1 MHRIAASITDHR
13 SRSCLGHDHQ
23 SPHIASHLGAI
34 AILLAAS
41 FTGGCAGPS
50 IRSQSPEVEA
60 LVKLEAET
68 QFIGDFTTPWGI
80 TSQRIENAGLVTG
93 LAGTGGDPPPS
104 PQRQMLL
111 ADMQARGVAEPNR
124 LLASNTTA
132 LVWVHGY
139 LPPGVRKGDRFD
151 VFLEVP
157 GDNDTTSLQDGWL
170 MEARLSEMA
179 LLGSRMRD
187 GHVTGIAEGPLLVAP
202 VASGTRDGKSKL
214 RACIP
219 GGGVAITSRPL
230 GLIISPEH
238 RSVALSKRIDDSI
251 NRRFHAVI
259 DGAKRGVATAK
270 TDRYIELE
278 IPPAYAHNLGRY
290 IQVVQAICLNEVPGR
305 KLERL
310 ELLARQL
317 ADPVTAPIA
326 AIRLEAIG
334 ADSTAT
340 LRAALTDQDR
350 DVRFCSAEALAYLG
364 ESSAANELAR
374 AAEDARGVRGAAL
387 EALAVIDDANGL
399 DALQSLLSSQS
410 AETRY
415 GAFSILRRIDP
426 TAALIRGTRTEGG
439 FWLHVLDVKG
449 PPLVHVTRSVRQE
462 MVLFGTDHPL
472 SDGLRA
478 EAGSA
483 IVVVV
488 ERGTATLTRFEPGLD
503 DRTLKVPAR
512 VDLVARA
519 IADLDG
525 SYADV
530 VQFLQ
535 QAKAGRALESRLA
548 FDAVPVTPIEGG
560 SSDGPAKSEKEPEP
574 DSKVADEVPAATGA
588 AAA

>member
-1 MHRIAASITDHR
+1 MPNAGGGR
-13 SRSCLGHDHQ
+13 
-23 SPHIASHLGAI
+23 AI
-34 AILLAAS
+34 ARIGLILLCGG
-41 FTGGCAGPS
+41 TGCAGPS
-50 IRSQSPEVEA
+50 IRSQSPEVEK

-68 QFIGDFTTPWGI
+68 QFIGDYAAPWGI
-80 TSQRIENAGLVTG
+80 ASQRIENAGLVNG
-93 LAGTGGDPPPS
+93 LPGTGGDPPPS
-104 PQRQMLL
+104 PQRQTLL

-124 LLASNTTA
+124 LLASDATA

-151 VFLEVP
+151 IYLEVP
-157 GDNDTTSLQDGWL
+157 GDNDTTSLEGGWL
-170 MEARLSEMA
+170 METRLSEMA
-179 LLGSRMRD
+179 LLGSRIRD

-202 VASGTRDGKSKL
+202 VAGGTRDGKSKL

-219 GGGVAITSRPL
+219 GGGVAVTSRPL
-230 GLIISPEH
+230 GLIIAPEH
-238 RSVALSKRIDDSI
+238 RSVALSKRIGDTI

-270 TDRYIELE
+270 TDRYVELE

-290 IQVVQAICLNEVPGR
+290 IQVVRSICLNEMPGR
-305 KLERL
+305 RLERL

-326 AIRLEAIG
+326 AVRLEAIG

-340 LRAALTDQDR
+340 LRAALDDEDR
-350 DVRFCSAEALAYLG
+350 DVRFHAAEALAYLG
-364 ESSAANELAR
+364 ESTAAAELAR
-374 AAEDARGVRGAAL
+374 AAEDLRGVRGAAL

-399 DALQSLLSSQS
+399 DALQSLLASPS

-415 GAFSILRRIDP
+415 GAFNVLRRIDP

-439 FWLHVLDVKG
+439 FWVHVLDVKG
-449 PPLVHVTRSVRQE
+449 PALVHLTRSLRQE
-462 MVLFGTDHPL
+462 LVLFGTDHPIA
-472 SDGLRA
+472 DGLRA
-478 EAGSA
+478 EAGAA

-488 ERGTATLTRFEPGLD
+488 DRGTATLTRFEPGLE
-503 DRTLKVPAR
+503 DRALAVPAR
-512 VDLVARA
+512 VDLIVRA
-519 IADLDG
+519 IADLEG
-525 SYADV
+525 SYSDV

-548 FDAVPVTPIEGG
+548 FDAVPVSPADAPDPTDRSKPTNERE
-560 SSDGPAKSEKEPEP
+560 DGAE
-574 DSKVADEVPAATGA
+574 VADEQSAAEGA